1 MIFCVGGY
9 IVQPLSCCILLLY
22 LHTIALWNLATMAT
36 KVIKCPLPVFP
47 IPYGCWCGITL
58 SKDPG
63 DPIDDF
69 DAACMVHDHC
79 YDRLEEDKK
88 CSNNINEYTANYKW
102 HVDQDFKVIVNFL
115 KIF

>member
-1 MIFCVGGY
+1 
-9 IVQPLSCCILLLY
+9 
-22 LHTIALWNLATMAT
+22 MAT

-69 DAACMVHDHC
+69 DAACMVHDQC
-79 YDRLEEDKK
+79 YHKLKEDKK
-88 CSNNINEYTANYKW
+88 CSNTISAYATPFKW
-102 HVDQDFKVIVNFL
+102 HVDKDNKVIVNVL